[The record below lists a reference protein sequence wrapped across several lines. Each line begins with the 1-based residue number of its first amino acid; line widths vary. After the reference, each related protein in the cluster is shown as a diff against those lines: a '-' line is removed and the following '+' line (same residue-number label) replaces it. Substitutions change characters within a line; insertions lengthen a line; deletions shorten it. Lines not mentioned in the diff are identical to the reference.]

1 MQKIVSFEDLA
12 NADLIV
18 DTLYKGGDKDNASDD
33 PISKLLK
40 CCNRRG
46 FRYRGTINTF
56 KVDYVVLYT
65 TLTDPDWPDS
75 LDEQT
80 GRFVYFGDNK
90 RPGHELHDTPGKGNI
105 ILRETFDRL
114 HSGERHLIPPYFVFQ
129 KGGIGRDVIFRG
141 LAVPGAEG
149 LDSNSDLVAIWKSKN
164 SLRFQNYK
172 AVFTILN
179 MEKISREWITDLQNK
194 LRFTSNAPKTWI
206 DWVENGHYNSLRAE
220 RSVEYRTW
228 EEQLPASTEDLAI
241 IQDIYKHFKDDPYA
255 FEKCAV
261 EIVKL
266 MDPNVFECD
275 LTRPYRDG
283 GRDAVGKYRIGLNSN
298 SISVDFALEAK
309 RYQLEY
315 GVGVKDTC
323 RLISRLRHR
332 QFGILMT
339 TSFVNEQAYKEIR
352 EDGHP
357 IIIVSARDIVSVL
370 KRSGYTTRDK
380 VKMWLNE
387 NF

>member
-1 MQKIVSFEDLA
+1 
-12 NADLIV
+12 
-18 DTLYKGGDKDNASDD
+18 
-33 PISKLLK
+33 
-40 CCNRRG
+40 
-46 FRYRGTINTF
+46 
-56 KVDYVVLYT
+56 
-65 TLTDPDWPDS
+65 
-75 LDEQT
+75 
-80 GRFVYFGDNK
+80 
-90 RPGHELHDTPGKGNI
+90 
-105 ILRETFDRL
+105 
-114 HSGERHLIPPYFVFQ
+114 LIPPYFVFQ

-220 RSVEYRTW
+220 RSVEYRTR

-275 LTRPYRDG
+275 LTCPYRDG

-339 TSFVNEQAYKEIR
+339 TSFVNKQAYKEIK

-357 IIIVSARDIVSVL
+357 IIIMSARDIVSVL

>member
-1 MQKIVSFEDLA
+1 
-12 NADLIV
+12 
-18 DTLYKGGDKDNASDD
+18 
-33 PISKLLK
+33 
-40 CCNRRG
+40 
-46 FRYRGTINTF
+46 
-56 KVDYVVLYT
+56 
-65 TLTDPDWPDS
+65 
-75 LDEQT
+75 
-80 GRFVYFGDNK
+80 
-90 RPGHELHDTPGKGNI
+90 
-105 ILRETFDRL
+105 
-114 HSGERHLIPPYFVFQ
+114 
-129 KGGIGRDVIFRG
+129 
-141 LAVPGAEG
+141 
-149 LDSNSDLVAIWKSKN
+149 
-164 SLRFQNYK
+164 
-172 AVFTILN
+172 
-179 MEKISREWITDLQNK
+179 
-194 LRFTSNAPKTWI
+194 
-206 DWVENGHYNSLRAE
+206 LRAE
-220 RSVEYRTW
+220 RSVEYRTR
-228 EEQLPASTEDLAI
+228 EEQLPASTKDFAI

-283 GRDAVGKYRIGLNSN
+283 GRDAVGKYRIGLDSN

-309 RYQLEY
+309 RYQLEH
-315 GVGVKDTC
+315 GVGVKDTS

-380 VKMWLNE
+380 VKMWLHE